1 MLFSCFNLLN
11 KWCFYNFSPTVQW
24 YYLVGIAVLYLVGY
38 IIFRASETQRCEFAK
53 DPGNAA
59 MKSKFLKMMPSFFKN
74 FLTKILIFTDLET
87 LPTAGG
93 RKLLISG
100 WWGIVRHPNFLGE
113 ILIQW
118 AWVLPA
124 GK

>member
-59 MKSKFLKMMPSFFKN
+59 MKSKFLKMMPIFFKFLNKN
-74 FLTKILIFTDLET
+74 FNFYRFRDFANCRRSQTSYFRLVGYCPPPQLLGRDLDSM
-87 LPTAGG
+87 G
-93 RKLLISG
+93 
-100 WWGIVRHPNFLGE
+100 LGF
-113 ILIQW
+113 
-118 AWVLPA
+118 ACR
-124 GK
+124 